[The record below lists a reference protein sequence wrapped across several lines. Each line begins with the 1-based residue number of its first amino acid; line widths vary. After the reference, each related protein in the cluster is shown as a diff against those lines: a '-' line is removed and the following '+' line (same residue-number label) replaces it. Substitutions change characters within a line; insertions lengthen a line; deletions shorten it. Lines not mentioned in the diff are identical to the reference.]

1 MKALMTAGTMT
12 LALLL
17 AGCGEGESGG
27 NATAAAGGAPIAAIP
42 APNGGDWTQVVS
54 ETPDGGFLMGNPDA
68 PVKVVE
74 FASMTC
80 GHCASF
86 AEEGLPALTDKY
98 IKTGQVSLELRNF
111 VRDPADLAA
120 SMLARCGGATP
131 FFKLT
136 DQIFAAQEEWIGK
149 LQQMTPAQQQQLQSA
164 SPGQAV
170 GAMAQQA
177 GLVDFVRLRGIPT
190 EKAQSCLADQAALQK
205 LVDMNQ
211 KATATYQ
218 IPGTPAFLINGEL
231 AQNTADWA
239 TLEPKI
245 REALD

>member
-86 AEEGLPALTDKY
+86 AEEGIPALTDKY

-164 SPGQAV
+164 TPGQAV

-218 IPGTPAFLINGEL
+218 IPGTPAFLVNGEL

>member
-17 AGCGEGESGG
+17 AGCGDGESGG

-42 APNGGDWTQVVS
+42 APNGGDWAQVVS

-86 AEEGLPALTDKY
+86 AEEGIPALTDKY

-120 SMLARCGGATP
+120 SLLARCGGATP

-164 SPGQAV
+164 TPGQAV

-190 EKAQSCLADQAALQK
+190 EKAQACLADQAALQK

-211 KATATYQ
+211 KATSTYQ

>member
-17 AGCGEGESGG
+17 AGCGDGESG
-27 NATAAAGGAPIAAIP
+27 NATAAAGSAPIAAIP

-86 AEEGLPALTDKY
+86 AEEGIPALTDKY

-164 SPGQAV
+164 TPGQAV

-218 IPGTPAFLINGEL
+218 IPGTPAFLVNGEL